1 MHAWVRKTLM
11 LTAALFLTAAA
22 ADARDPA
29 PAPRRPPRGS
39 LARQRL
45 LQQRLRRIT
54 PGSLA
59 KALRHSRNAWERL
72 TPDERSSFRRRVL
85 AFHRKSPAE
94 QEKLIRHYE
103 NLFQM
108 TAERRRAYRRRARWL
123 KVVVRSFTPEQREA
137 LKQMPPDARARKLL
151 DRKAFLIRRG
161 VLSPAGATSQPTSM
175 PAGSP

>member
-1 MHAWVRKTLM
+1 MRNQVRHSAVMIAGL
-11 LTAALFLTAAA
+11 ALTAAA

-29 PAPRRPPRGS
+29 VTPNRPPPGS

-45 LQQRLRRIT
+45 LKQRLRRIT

-59 KALRHSRNAWERL
+59 DALRHSRPAWERL
-72 TPDERSSFRRRVL
+72 TPDQRNCFRRRVL
-85 AFHRKSPAE
+85 AFHRKSSAE

-103 NLFQM
+103 KLFQM

-137 LKQMPPDARARKLL
+137 LKRMPPDVRARKLL
-151 DRKAFLIRRG
+151 DRKSLLVRHGLLNAAG
-161 VLSPAGATSQPTSM
+161 AASAPTSAPAGP
-175 PAGSP
+175 P